1 MSKKFFLPAMVIG
14 LLGLLVSSASGRRI
28 ENWPYERLFKE
39 ADLVVIAKAQ
49 DTTATPDRLKDNPWK
64 EEFLGQ
70 TTAFTVKSVLKG
82 KPDGDT
88 IKVLHYKLQE
98 GRRIESGP
106 LLLSFRTKGL
116 HIKTKQMDAHLGV
129 PDYLLFL
136 KVRKDRRYEP
146 VSGPIDP
153 KLSVREIYHPLPD
166 LEGK

>member
-1 MSKKFFLPAMVIG
+1 MCKKVFISAMVIG
-14 LLGLLVSSASGRRI
+14 LLGLAASTAMGRRI

-49 DTTATPDRLKDNPWK
+49 ETTAAADRLKDNPWK

-70 TTAFTVKSVLKG
+70 NTTFTVKSILKG
-82 KPDGDT
+82 KPDGDA

-106 LLLSFRTKGL
+106 LLVSFRTKGL
-116 HIKTKQMDAHLGV
+116 HIKTKEVDAHLGI

-153 KLSVREIYHPLPD
+153 KLSVREVYLPLLD
-166 LEGK
+166 LDEK